1 MNDASCAVVRVD
13 EIRDYARINV
23 EVARLFDSGVSRIHL
38 ARCGGQRLLLFGLRG
53 PGGCLIEVEGDV
65 GPEFAAELDA
75 ADVRVYV
82 RGSVADGVAR
92 GMRSGAVLVAG
103 NAGDVAGY
111 AMAGG
116 TLAIAGSA
124 GRRVGLDMTGGLIAV
139 HRGTGGLVGER
150 RRGGAIEVAGA
161 IDSVAI
167 GGRFPVEWIL
177 ETPWAGANAAGGRG
191 RSN

>member
-1 MNDASCAVVRVD
+1 MSDASWTVVRVD
-13 EIRDYARINV
+13 EIRDYSRINV
-23 EVARLFDSGVSRIHL
+23 EVSRLFESGASRIRL

-53 PGGCLIEVEGDV
+53 RGDCLIEVEGDV

-116 TLAIAGSA
+116 TLAIAGWA
-124 GRRVGLDMTGGLIAV
+124 GRRVGLDMTGGLIAICG
-139 HRGTGGLVGER
+139 GTGGLVGER
-150 RRGGAIEVAGA
+150 RRGGTIEVAGA
-161 IDSVAI
+161 IDSAAI
-167 GGRFPVEWIL
+167 GGRFPVAWIR
-177 ETPWAGANAAGGRG
+177 ETPWGEANAAGARG